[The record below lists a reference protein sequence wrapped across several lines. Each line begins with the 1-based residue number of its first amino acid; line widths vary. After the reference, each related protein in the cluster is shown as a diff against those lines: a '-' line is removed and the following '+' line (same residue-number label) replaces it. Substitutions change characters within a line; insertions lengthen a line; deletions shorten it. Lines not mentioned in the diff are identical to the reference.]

1 MHIHKIRSK
10 INKSNLIYTQCLLM
24 SMYTRYIPSYFCS
37 HLRSQPDIFKRDNI
51 VVHQLWRDFSA
62 GWQVG
67 SPLLWAHISVWT
79 AHMQHFPLFAAA
91 APIAVE
97 ASPIAGET
105 FPADFSADEPLPRKL
120 SSLLLPFPHQ
130 LQCVA
135 SSRCVVRFGRSWCSA
150 FNLLL
155 VVYVQPQ
162 ELHDFSGPGVVPNTP
177 IGYTTLIWTLSC
189 WLQLVILDVFW
200 LERLLS
206 GQWSLHSNAVS
217 CGSKS

>member
-91 APIAVE
+91 AP
-97 ASPIAGET
+97 SP
-105 FPADFSADEPLPRKL
+105 SR
-120 SSLLLPFPHQ
+120 LL
-130 LQCVA
+130 
-135 SSRCVVRFGRSWCSA
+135 RS
-150 FNLLL
+150 
-155 VVYVQPQ
+155 
-162 ELHDFSGPGVVPNTP
+162 
-177 IGYTTLIWTLSC
+177 
-189 WLQLVILDVFW
+189 
-200 LERLLS
+200 LERRSPPISRPMSPCPVSYPPFFCPFLISSNVLLRRAAWCASGDRGALLS
-206 GQWSLHSNAVS
+206 TYYW
-217 CGSKS
+217 